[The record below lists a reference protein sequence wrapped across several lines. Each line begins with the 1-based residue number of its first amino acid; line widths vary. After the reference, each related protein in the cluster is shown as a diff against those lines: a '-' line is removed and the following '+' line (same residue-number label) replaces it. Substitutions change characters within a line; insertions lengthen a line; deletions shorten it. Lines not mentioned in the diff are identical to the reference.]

1 MSNTGTNLLLDQC
14 QLIIEKA
21 PSGVDIYS
29 TGASESPLA
38 SEREKSSIPIAD
50 DQNTLGASVAAEAI
64 NSDGVSNQSITVNSP
79 FRLLQDYASENSSE
93 NDLDAFFE
101 DVNVVIAPS
110 SVTTSV
116 KSSHKDAGSHFEIG
130 SESLCMTDK
139 MSGMQ
144 YESRRSKFSLDTK
157 KEVKGTRT
165 TLTIESHEASQG
177 KDASNGAPIDIVS
190 KRNKSQGGKKTKSES
205 VLPKVDE
212 YGRLVREGSSDSSS
226 DGSRYNKR
234 HSKRGRSRSRGRI
247 RSRSRSHSRSRIR
260 SRSRSRT
267 RSRSRSPLD
276 SRRRRSP
283 RRRREKRNRS
293 PRYFQLC
300 CMCIFLV
307 ARLLMET

>member
-1 MSNTGTNLLLDQC
+1 MSNTGTNRLLDQC

-116 KSSHKDAGSHFEIG
+116 KSSHKDAGSHFEMG

-157 KEVKGTRT
+157 KEVKGTST

-190 KRNKSQGGKKTKSES
+190 KRNKFQGGKKTKSES

-247 RSRSRSHSRSRIR
+247 RSRSRSHSRIC

-276 SRRRRSP
+276 SKRRRRSP
-283 RRRREKRNRS
+283 QRRREKRNRS

-307 ARLLMET
+307 GRLLMEI